1 MKKLDTLDDPNFR
14 SRAVD
19 VERER
24 REWYARAVACYDY
37 NRQWLSHAD
46 AVNATHLRYGINKDM
61 LKKECIKAGVWEV

>member
-1 MKKLDTLDDPNFR
+1 MSKLDTLDDPNFR
-14 SRAVD
+14 SWAVD
-19 VERER
+19 VEREC

>member
-1 MKKLDTLDDPNFR
+1 MKKLDTLDDPDFR
-14 SRAVD
+14 VWAVD

-24 REWYARAVACYDY
+24 REGYARAVACYDY

-61 LKKECIKAGVWEV
+61 LKKECIKAGVWER

>member
-1 MKKLDTLDDPNFR
+1 MSKLDTLDDPNFR

-61 LKKECIKAGVWEV
+61 LKKACIKAGVWEV

>member
-1 MKKLDTLDDPNFR
+1 MSKLDTLDDPNFK

-37 NRQWLSHAD
+37 NRQWLSHLD
-46 AVNATHLRYGINKDM
+46 AINATMTRFNIARET
-61 LKKECIKAGVWEV
+61 LKKRCQEAGVWEV